1 MTDRPDNPENPGAP
15 GGPDIPDYPGG
26 AQEDVVRG
34 QQPEQPTDLLSARA
48 GARPKGFLE
57 WPSVRKFRRNRLALV
72 ALAIISVYF
81 IAAMIVILPVGV
93 FSGDM
98 REVSQRIAGS
108 SLPGLGVK
116 ADFST
121 RVEQADFFLGSIEK
135 SLRASDPASALDGL
149 RFAERRPADW
159 PAERFEEEL
168 EVAWELFDEYDDAE
182 YEYDELV
189 IEDDQ
194 LRDELSALRAAP
206 VDERETE
213 RIAELKAELDDLA
226 PELAAAEQTLDE
238 ALTALEAQV
247 KKMIPIP
254 DGFAGVRYQ
263 VRLLGGTDRQGR
275 SLLLRAIHSI
285 KTAVQIG
292 VITALI
298 SVIFGTIMGAAAG
311 FFGGVVDHF
320 VVWLYSTISAIPYIV
335 WLVVIAFVV
344 REMDLVVPFTGG
356 KQIGQTLV
364 PVYLA
369 FCMTFWVGPCRVVRG
384 EAMKIKN
391 LDYVQSAISIGA
403 GPTRL
408 LMRHVLPNTAYLMF
422 INFSLLFVGAIKGE
436 VILSY
441 LGLGVQGQPSWGIMI
456 RDSADEVVR
465 GFFWQIGIATVFM
478 FVLVLAFNILSDALQ
493 DALDPKHAQGA

>member
-1 MTDRPDNPENPGAP
+1 MTDRPDT
-15 GGPDIPDYPGG
+15 PDSM
-26 AQEDVVRG
+26 RG
-34 QQPEQPTDLLSARA
+34 QQPEQPVDLLSARA

-57 WPSVRKFRRNRLALV
+57 WPSVRKFRRNRIALV
-72 ALAIISVYF
+72 ALAIICVYF
-81 IAAMIVILPVGV
+81 VAAMVVMLPVGV
-93 FSGDM
+93 FSRDM

-108 SLPGLGVK
+108 SLPGLGAT
-116 ADFST
+116 ADFSA
-121 RVEQADFFLGSIEK
+121 RVEQVDFFLGSIEK
-135 SLRASDPASALDGL
+135 SLRASDPASALDSL

-159 PAERFEEEL
+159 PAERFEEAL
-168 EVAWELFDEYDDAE
+168 EAAGELFDDYDVAEEEYDDLTLEADALE
-182 YEYDELV
+182 DE
-189 IEDDQ
+189 
-194 LRDELSALRAAP
+194 LRAARAAP
-206 VDERETE
+206 GGARDTA
-213 RIAELKAELDDLA
+213 RIAEIEAELEALGPD
-226 PELAAAEQTLDE
+226 LAAAEQALDA
-238 ALTALEAQV
+238 ALTALEARIEE
-247 KKMIPIP
+247 MIPTP
-254 DGFAGVRYQ
+254 EGFAGLRYQ

-275 SLLLRAIHSI
+275 SLLLRGIYSI

-292 VITALI
+292 VVTALL
-298 SVIFGTIMGAAAG
+298 SVILGTILGAAAG
-311 FFGGVVDHF
+311 FFGGAVDHF

-344 REMDLVVPFTGG
+344 REMKVIVPFTGG

-384 EAMKIKN
+384 EAMKIKH

>member
-1 MTDRPDNPENPGAP
+1 MTDGRPDNP
-15 GGPDIPDYPGG
+15 D
-26 AQEDVVRG
+26 QVTRG
-34 QQPEQPTDLLSARA
+34 QQPEQPTDLLAARA
-48 GARPKGFLE
+48 AAYRPRGIMQ
-57 WPSVRKFRRNRLALV
+57 WPSVRKFRRNRIAIV
-72 ALAIISVYF
+72 ALGVILVYF
-81 IAAMIVILPVGV
+81 ITALLVILPVGV

-98 REVSQRIAGS
+98 TEVSQRVAGS
-108 SLPGLGVK
+108 SLPGLGV
-116 ADFST
+116 AASRSI
-121 RVEQADFFLGSIEK
+121 RVEQVDFFLSSIEK
-135 SLRASDPASALDGL
+135 VLGASDPAGAVAALH
-149 RFAERRPADW
+149 FAERRPADW
-159 PAERFEEEL
+159 PVERFEEEL
-168 EVAWELFDEYDDAE
+168 EVAWELFDDYDIAQEEYDD
-182 YEYDELV
+182 LV
-189 IEDDQ
+189 IEADQ
-194 LRDELSALRAAP
+194 LEDELAELTAP
-206 VDERETE
+206 GAEPQPAE
-213 RIAELKAELDDLA
+213 RIAELEAELAALA
-226 PELAAAEQTLDE
+226 PDVDAAEQTLDE
-238 ALTALEAQV
+238 RLAALEAQV
-247 KKMIPIP
+247 EQMIPAP
-254 DGFAGVRYQ
+254 EGFAGARYQ
-263 VRLLGGTDRQGR
+263 LRLLGGTDRQGR
-275 SLLLRAIHSI
+275 SLLLRAIHSV

-292 VITALI
+292 VITALL
-298 SVIFGTIMGAAAG
+298 SVIIGTILGAAAG
-311 FFGGVVDHF
+311 FFGGIVDHF

-344 REMDLVVPFTGG
+344 REIDWVVPLTGG

-384 EAMKIKN
+384 EAMKIKS

-465 GFFWQIGIATVFM
+465 GFFWQIGIATAFM

>member
-1 MTDRPDNPENPGAP
+1 MSDTPRDNPTAP
-15 GGPDIPDYPGG
+15 GSPHAP
-26 AQEDVVRG
+26 VRG
-34 QQPEQPTDLLSARA
+34 QQPEQPIDLLSARA
-48 GARPKGFLE
+48 GANRPKGFFE
-57 WPSVRKFRRNRLALV
+57 WPSVRKFRRNRMALV
-72 ALAIISVYF
+72 ALAIIVVYF
-81 IAAMIVILPVGV
+81 VTALLVMLPVGV

-98 REVSQRIAGS
+98 REVTQRVAGS
-108 SLPGLGVK
+108 GLPGVGV
-116 ADFST
+116 APERT
-121 RVEQADFFLGSIEK
+121 VRVEQVDFFLSSVEK
-135 SLRASDPASALDGL
+135 ALEASDPAGAIDSL

-159 PAERFEEEL
+159 PVERFEEAVETGW
-168 EVAWELFDEYDDAE
+168 ALFDEFDDAA
-182 YEYDELV
+182 Y
-189 IEDDQ
+189 
-194 LRDELSALRAAP
+194 
-206 VDERETE
+206 
-213 RIAELKAELDDLA
+213 ELDDLLIESDQLKRELAEAGA
-226 PELAAAEQTLDE
+226 PEEVEEERIGEIEEELAALAAERGPLEETVE
-238 ALTALEAQV
+238 ARLAALEAHVEQMV
-247 KKMIPIP
+247 PAP
-254 DGFAGVRYQ
+254 EGFAGLKYQ
-263 VRLLGGTDRQGR
+263 FRLLGGTDRQGR
-275 SLLLRAIHSI
+275 SLLLRAIYSV

-298 SVIFGTIMGAAAG
+298 SVIFGTILGAAAG
-311 FFGGVVDHF
+311 FFGKAVDHF

-344 REMDLVVPFTGG
+344 REMEITVPFTGG

-408 LMRHVLPNTAYLMF
+408 LMRHVLPNTMYLMF

>member
-1 MTDRPDNPENPGAP
+1 MTPPDPRKHADEIVRAQRPEPAADIGQAP
-15 GGPDIPDYPGG
+15 
-26 AQEDVVRG
+26 V
-34 QQPEQPTDLLSARA
+34 DLLAARA
-48 GARPKGFLE
+48 GAARPKSFLD

-72 ALAIISVYF
+72 ALVIISIYF
-81 IAAMIVILPVGV
+81 IAALTVILPVGV

-108 SLPGLGVK
+108 NLPGFGRE
-116 ADFST
+116 ASFST
-121 RVEQADFFLGSIEK
+121 RVEQADFFLSSIEK
-135 SLRASDPASALDGL
+135 ALDASDPPSALGGL
-149 RFAERRPADW
+149 RYAERRPADW
-159 PAERFEEEL
+159 PVERFEEEL
-168 EVAWELFDEYDDAE
+168 EAGGALFDEYDDAA
-182 YEYDELV
+182 Y
-189 IEDDQ
+189 
-194 LRDELSALRAAP
+194 
-206 VDERETE
+206 
-213 RIAELKAELDDLA
+213 ELDDVLI
-226 PELAAAEQTLDE
+226 EIDRLRHELDE
-238 ALTALEAQV
+238 ARDADDEARAAEIEAELAQVEEQLPPLEQAADERLDALEAHIAT
-247 KKMIPIP
+247 MLPIP
-254 DGFAGVRYQ
+254 EGLAGLRYEF
-263 VRLLGGTDRQGR
+263 RMLGGTDRQGR
-275 SLLLRAIHSI
+275 SLLLRAIYSI
-285 KTAVQIG
+285 KTAAQIG

-298 SVIFGTIMGAAAG
+298 SVILGTILGAAAG

-344 REMDLVVPFTGG
+344 REMGVVVPFTGG

-403 GPTRL
+403 GPSRL